1 MVGSGNHLKEAQ
13 NAFLQL
19 NSQGPYY
26 QQLLAPQLITLH
38 FQTSVLLFLFWLGIQ
53 FRPQEPCQHLC
64 RSSSILEA
72 GFSWTFNLIGARTH
86 HPTPATQY
94 VHVFQPH
101 VYSERDGSLDF
112 LNLTSFL
119 SSSFIMKWIPMLPL
133 SRWRHRTS
141 CDFLSP
147 PTIYCSY
154 VMRFLFSILY
164 KHFNCYDNY
173 FLLYISNFLLIL
185 IYYYYVMY

>member
-38 FQTSVLLFLFWLGIQ
+38 FQTSVLLSLFWLGIQ
-53 FRPQEPCQHLC
+53 FRPQEPCQHPWQKQQY
-64 RSSSILEA
+64 SSSRIQLNIQPYR
-72 GFSWTFNLIGARTH
+72 SQNIPP
-86 HPTPATQY
+86 HPTPTHY
-94 VHVFQPH
+94 VHVFRPH
-101 VYSERDGSLDF
+101 VYSERDRSLDF

-141 CDFLSP
+141 C
-147 PTIYCSY
+147 
-154 VMRFLFSILY
+154 
-164 KHFNCYDNY
+164 
-173 FLLYISNFLLIL
+173 NF
-185 IYYYYVMY
+185 